1 MFALLASSC
10 PLSSTRFAFIG
21 TRPPVLY
28 PTTTGLICD
37 GGAISFLPLMVFP
50 SSRLLRGSPILGIF
64 PPTLVTLAPAVTFRV
79 SFSTRLSLGRS
90 STVSGLISTCWN
102 CYPSWSP
109 SSSGAPPYGGPVLF
123 SSVTTTTASS
133 PLTLV
138 ARGLPACN
146 GVCVKFGFFPHFM
159 TLRWRRSTFPA
170 VTTLSPI
177 ILAVGIYLRITQTN
191 SSC

>member
-1 MFALLASSC
+1 
-10 PLSSTRFAFIG
+10 
-21 TRPPVLY
+21 
-28 PTTTGLICD
+28 
-37 GGAISFLPLMVFP
+37 MVFP

-64 PPTLVTLAPAVTFRV
+64 PPTLVTLAPVVTFRV

-102 CYPSWSP
+102 SYPSWSP
-109 SSSGAPPYGGPVLF
+109 SSSGAPPYRGPVLF

-138 ARGLPACN
+138 ARGLPVCN

-159 TLRWRRSTFPA
+159 TEMTAVHVPGRHNTLADHLSRWH
-170 VTTLSPI
+170 LSPYHADQFQLLTSDI
-177 ILAVGIYLRITQTN
+177 STTQVACPSHYFDFQITF
-191 SSC
+191 